1 MKKMTDYSNIRNF
14 DELIEREHGK
24 IGTDSRNVYE
34 ERAQMF
40 IVSEML
46 KGARLE
52 ANLTQEQLADKAGT
66 KKSYISKIENAKGNI
81 QLSTLIRI
89 FEKGLDRKIGLT
101 FL

>member
-1 MKKMTDYSNIRNF
+1 MEKYKDIKTF
-14 DELIEREHGK
+14 DDLIELEHGQ
-24 IGTDSRNVYE
+24 IGTESRNKYE
-34 ERAQMF
+34 ESAQMF

-46 KGARLE
+46 KSARKE

-66 KKSYISKIENAKGNI
+66 KKSYISKLENGKGNI

-89 FEKGLDRKIGLT
+89 FEQGLNKKIGLT